1 VTATARL
8 TISLS
13 SLSDNYRRLNR
24 HATGDVAA
32 VVKANAYGLGLKP
45 VATSLWQCGCR
56 EFFVATLAEG
66 IALRAVLGEAII
78 YVLSGA
84 VAGTVATFVTHGVIP
99 VLNTPSQ
106 VVAWQG
112 QSAAAAV
119 HVDTGM
125 ARLGLAWQDA
135 EKVLQ
140 SIDFPLAL
148 LISHFAR
155 ADEVHHGFS
164 ALQKQRFF
172 SLCRTL
178 QGRGLP
184 GRGGQLRISLC
195 NSAAILDG
203 LCQSDSETENLGRGG
218 IAMYGGNPFH
228 NQPNPM
234 DAVVKLE
241 GQIVQVRTVESGQ
254 AVGYGGT
261 YVATDSTRVATVG
274 LGYADGVPRL
284 LSNRGRVFVNGKFSP
299 IIGRISMDLLQI
311 DVSNCAAQEGDW
323 VEVFGRTIC
332 IDECASHA
340 ETLSYEILTGIGRRP
355 ERSYIN
361 ESLS

>member
-1 VTATARL
+1 M
-8 TISLS
+8 
-13 SLSDNYRRLNR
+13 
-24 HATGDVAA
+24 
-32 VVKANAYGLGLKP
+32 VKANAYGLGLKP
-45 VATSLWQCGCR
+45 VAKCLWQSGCH
-56 EFFVATLAEG
+56 EFFVATPAEG
-66 IALRAVLGEAII
+66 IALRAVLDEAII

-84 VAGTVATFVTHGVIP
+84 VAGSVETFVTHGMIP

-106 VVAWQG
+106 VAAWQG
-112 QSAAAAV
+112 QPGAAAV

-125 ARLGLAWQDA
+125 ARLGLQWEEA
-135 EKVLQ
+135 EKILQ
-140 SIDFPLAL
+140 SIDFPLTL

-155 ADEVHHGFS
+155 ADEVQHAFS

-172 SLCRTL
+172 SLCRSL
-178 QGRGLP
+178 QGA
-184 GRGGQLRISLC
+184 GRTGRQLRISLC

-203 LCQSDSETENLGRGG
+203 LCQPDSETEHLGRGG
-218 IAMYGGNPFH
+218 IAVYGGNPFH

-234 DAVVKLE
+234 AAVVKLE
-241 GQIVQVRTVESGQ
+241 GQIVQVRTVDSGQ

-261 YVATDSTRVATVG
+261 YVANDRTRIAIVG
-274 LGYADGVPRL
+274 VGYADGVPRL

-311 DVSNCAAQEGDW
+311 DVSNCEAQEGDW
-323 VEVFGRTIC
+323 AEVFGRTIS

-355 ERSYIN
+355 DPSYIN
-361 ESLS
+361 EPLS